1 MPMFGRLN
9 CFTSE
14 GIPELCGMGK
24 RRERDMR
31 GWEETGLSTEI
42 EVGTET
48 QSRVDKEGFGKE
60 SEVL

>member
-1 MPMFGRLN
+1 M
-9 CFTSE
+9 
-14 GIPELCGMGK
+14 CGMGK